1 MIANVSTLLR
11 EFPKIRRAA
20 LSGETV
26 IIQTREG
33 DLQIT
38 ARPETSKSLLGALQG
53 MVHFCDDDLDKP
65 TLEPEEWDERKS
77 FRTETASLRPV

>member
-38 ARPETSKSLLGALQG
+38 ARHEEPKPLLGALQG
-53 MVHFCDDDLDKP
+53 MVRFSGDDLDRP
-65 TLEPEEWDERKS
+65 ALEPDEWDVR
-77 FRTETASLRPV
+77 L

>member
-1 MIANVSTLLR
+1 MNANVSTLLR

-26 IIQTREG
+26 IIHTREG

-38 ARPETSKSLLGALQG
+38 ALQDEPKPILGALKG
-53 MVHFCDDDLDKP
+53 MVSFSADDMDQP
-65 TLEPEEWDERKS
+65 SVQPEEWDVR
-77 FRTETASLRPV
+77 L

>member
-38 ARPETSKSLLGALQG
+38 ARQQEPKPILGALQG
-53 MVHFCDDDLDKP
+53 MVRFSPDDLDIP
-65 TLEPEEWDERKS
+65 TLEPDEWDL
-77 FRTETASLRPV
+77 SL